1 MDILDSL
8 LDAMRPRG
16 VALGRTLQKAPW
28 GIAFPASPLVYFDF
42 VLKGECWLRADV
54 APFRRNIRAG
64 EFILV
69 LDNTP
74 HALGS
79 TPDSQTQPIARI
91 MPRLRE
97 QQRRPIRVA
106 RLPKGS
112 AVVLYGT
119 YQFQATLLS
128 ALRGLPRI
136 IHVGAAD
143 IGGDSGPPGQLQVL
157 TDALMQEIDR
167 PGAGSQAVIDRLID
181 LLLVYALRTCL
192 KRPDAGSAA
201 WVAALR
207 DPALGR
213 ALSAIHAQPARD
225 WTVAKLA
232 REAGRS
238 RSAFA
243 ASFSETLGQTPLAY
257 LTQWRMTVAARLL
270 RETSLGVAA
279 VAQRVGYRNAYA
291 FATAY
296 RRVTGAPPGA
306 ERRRKRAS

>member
-1 MDILDSL
+1 MDVLDSL

-28 GIAFPASPLVYFDF
+28 GISFPAVPLVYFDF
-42 VLKGECWLRADV
+42 VLKGECWLRAPV
-54 APFRRNIRAG
+54 PPFRRRVRAG
-64 EFILV
+64 EFLLV

-74 HALGS
+74 HELGS
-79 TPDSQTQPIARI
+79 TPDSATQPIARI
-91 MPRLRE
+91 MPKLRE
-97 QQRRPIRVA
+97 QQRRPIRAA
-106 RLPKGS
+106 RVLKGS

-136 IHVGAAD
+136 IHVGAAEV
-143 IGGDSGPPGQLQVL
+143 GGQVQLQAL

-213 ALSAIHAQPARD
+213 ALGAIHAQPARD
-225 WTVAKLA
+225 WTVARLA

-243 ASFSETLGQTPLAY
+243 ASFSKTLGQTPLAY

-270 RETSLGVAA
+270 RETPLGVAA
-279 VAQRVGYRNAYA
+279 VAQRVGYRNPYA
-291 FATAY
+291 FATAF
-296 RRVTGAPPGA
+296 RRVTGAPPGV
-306 ERRRKRAS
+306 ERRRKRAA

>member
-1 MDILDSL
+1 MDVLDSL

-16 VALGRTLQKAPW
+16 VALGRTLQRAPW
-28 GIAFPASPLVYFDF
+28 GISFPASPLVYFDF

-54 APFRRNIRAG
+54 TPFRRHIRAG

-74 HALGS
+74 HELGS
-79 TPDSQTQPIARI
+79 TPDSATQPIAKI

-97 QQRRPIRVA
+97 QQRRPIRAA
-106 RLPKGS
+106 RMPKGS

-143 IGGDSGPPGQLQVL
+143 IGGDGGGPAQLQAL

-167 PGAGSQAVIDRLID
+167 PGAGSQAVSDRLID

-192 KRPDAGSAA
+192 KHPDAGSAA

-213 ALSAIHAQPARD
+213 ALGAIHAQPARD
-225 WTVAKLA
+225 WTVARLA
-232 REAGRS
+232 REAGQS

-270 RETSLGVAA
+270 RETNLGVAA

-306 ERRRKRAS
+306 ERRRRRAA

>member
-1 MDILDSL
+1 MDVLDSL

-28 GIAFPASPLVYFDF
+28 GISFPAVPLVYFDF
-42 VLKGECWLRADV
+42 VLKGECWLRAPV
-54 APFRRNIRAG
+54 PPFRQRVRAG
-64 EFILV
+64 EFLLV

-74 HALGS
+74 HELGS
-79 TPDSQTQPIARI
+79 SPDSATQPIARI
-91 MPRLRE
+91 MPKLRE
-97 QQRRPIRVA
+97 QQRRPIRA
-106 RLPKGS
+106 PRMPKGS

-143 IGGDSGPPGQLQVL
+143 IGGGDAGGQAQLQAL
-157 TDALMQEIDR
+157 TGALTQEIDR

-213 ALSAIHAQPARD
+213 ALGAIHAQPARD
-225 WTVAKLA
+225 WTVARLA

-243 ASFSETLGQTPLAY
+243 ASFSQTLGQTPLAY

-270 RETSLGVAA
+270 RETPLGVAA
-279 VAQRVGYRNAYA
+279 VAQRVGYRNPYA
-291 FATAY
+291 FATAF

-306 ERRRKRAS
+306 ERRRRAA

>member
-1 MDILDSL
+1 MDVLDSL
-8 LDAMRPRG
+8 LDVMRPRG
-16 VALGRTLQKAPW
+16 VVLGRSLQKAPW

-42 VLKGECWLRADV
+42 VLAGECWLRARV
-54 APFRRNIRAG
+54 PPYRVRVKAG

-74 HALGS
+74 HELGS
-79 TPDSQTQPIARI
+79 TPESRAEPISKLI
-91 MPRLRE
+91 PRLRR
-97 QQRRPIRVA
+97 QWRRRPRQPA
-106 RLPKGS
+106 PKG
-112 AVVLYGT
+112 AALVLYGT
-119 YQFQATLLS
+119 YQFEATLHS

-143 IGGDSGPPGQLQVL
+143 IGGQAQLRAL
-157 TDALMQEIDR
+157 TAALAQELDR

-192 KRPDAGSAA
+192 ERPDAGNVA

-213 ALSAIHAQPARD
+213 ALEAIHAEPGRD
-225 WTVAKLA
+225 WTVARLA
-232 REAGRS
+232 RESGRS

-243 ASFSETLGQTPLAY
+243 AAFTETLGQTPLGY
-257 LTQWRMTVAARLL
+257 LTRWRMTVAASLL
-270 RETSLGVAA
+270 RDTELGIAA

-291 FATAY
+291 FATAF
-296 RRVTGAPPGA
+296 RRITGAPPGA
-306 ERRRKRAS
+306 ERRRMRAAQ